1 MQTTQENS
9 KVKIGALVVAPL
21 ISLALILFGDLDPG
35 NPSVTYTLAIAILM
49 AIWWITEAIPLAATA
64 LLPVALFP
72 LFGVAD
78 GKTISAMYF
87 NYLIFLFLG
96 GFMMA
101 LAMERWD
108 LHRRIAIKVLI
119 FFGISPGRILMGFM
133 VATAFLSMWMSNTAT
148 TMLMIPIALSIVY
161 KLEEI
166 VGKAKLGSYS
176 IGLLLGIAYSAS
188 IGGIA
193 TLVGTPPNLSFA
205 RIANIIFPDMPEITF
220 ANWLIFAI
228 WITLLIFASAW
239 LLLYFLYRPKSAWQG
254 VNRAEFK
261 KEYQLLG
268 KAKPEEKIIFALF
281 VVMALLWVFRS
292 GFEIGFVNIPGW
304 SQFFASPDYIND
316 GTVAI
321 AVASLLFI
329 IPSKTNKGVRLMDWE
344 TANRMPWHIV
354 LLFGGGFAL
363 AKGFVVSGL
372 SLWFGEQL
380 SGLAGTDPMI
390 LTAAV
395 VALMS
400 FLTELT
406 SNVAST
412 EMILPILA
420 GMAFTIKVNPLL
432 LMIPATLAASLAF
445 MLPVATPPNAIIFGT
460 GRLHIIDMVKTG
472 FLLNL
477 AGIIVVT
484 LVTYF
489 WGILVFGIDV
499 GSFPDWANTMT
510 SGKSG

>member
-1 MQTTQENS
+1 MQTGRENS
-9 KVKIGALVVAPL
+9 KVKLAALILAPL
-21 ISLALILFGDLDPG
+21 ISLSLVFFGDLAPD
-35 NPSVTYTLAIAILM
+35 NPKITYTLAIAILM
-49 AIWWITEAIPLAATA
+49 AIWWITEAIPIAATA

-72 LFGVAD
+72 LFGIVD

-87 NYLIFLFLG
+87 NDLIFLFIG
-96 GFMMA
+96 GFLMA
-101 LAMERWD
+101 LAMQRWD
-108 LHRRIAIKVLI
+108 LHRRIAIKVLM

-133 VATAFLSMWMSNTAT
+133 FATAFLSMWMSNTAT
-148 TMLMIPIALSIVY
+148 TMMMIPIALSIIY

-166 VGKAKLGSYS
+166 LGEARLGTYS

-205 RIANIIFPDMPEITF
+205 RIANIIFPAMPEISF
-220 ANWLIFAI
+220 ADWMIFAI
-228 WITLLIFASAW
+228 WITALVFIAAW
-239 LLLYFLYRPKSAWQG
+239 LLLFVMYKPKQPWVG
-254 VNRAEFK
+254 VNREEFK

-281 VVMALLWVFRS
+281 VLMALLWVSRA
-292 GFEIGFVNIPGW
+292 GFQIEFVTIPGW
-304 SQFFASPDYIND
+304 SQLFDNPGYIND

-321 AVASLLFI
+321 AIAVILFI
-329 IPSKTNKGVRLMDWE
+329 IPSSSSRGERLMNWE
-344 TANRMPWHIV
+344 TANRLPWHIV

-363 AKGFVVSGL
+363 AKGFVDSGL
-372 SLWFGEQL
+372 AMWFGEQM
-380 SGLAGTDPMI
+380 SGLAGTHPMV
-390 LTAAV
+390 LTSV
-395 VALMS
+395 IVTMMS

-406 SNVAST
+406 SNTAST

-420 GMAFTIKVNPLL
+420 GLAVSIQINPLL

-445 MLPVATPPNAIIFGT
+445 MLPVATPPNAIVFGT
-460 GRLHIIDMVKTG
+460 GRLQIKDMVKTG

-477 AGIIVVT
+477 VGIAITT

-489 WGILVFGIDV
+489 WGTLVFKIDV
-499 GSFPDWANTMT
+499 SGFPAWASTM
-510 SGKSG
+510 SGGG

>member
-1 MQTTQENS
+1 MSANS
-9 KVKIGALVVAPL
+9 KNSIVKKAALIIAPL
-21 ISLALILFGDLDPG
+21 VSVSIMLFADLDPG
-35 NPSVTYTLAIAILM
+35 NPKVTYTFAIAFLM
-49 AIWWITEAIPLAATA
+49 AAWWITEAIPLAATA

-72 LFGVAD
+72 LFGVVD
-78 GKTISAMYF
+78 GKTVSSIYF
-87 NYLIFLFLG
+87 NYLIFLFIG
-96 GFMMA
+96 GFLMA

-108 LHRRIAIKVLI
+108 LHRRIAIKVLM

-148 TMLMIPIALSIVY
+148 TMMMVPIALSIIY

-166 VGKAKLGSYS
+166 LGKAKLGTYS
-176 IGLLLGIAYSAS
+176 VGLLLGIAYSAS

-205 RIANIIFPDMPEITF
+205 RIANIIFPAMPEISF
-220 ANWLIFAI
+220 ADWLIFAV
-228 WITLLIFASAW
+228 WITVLVLIMAW
-239 LLLYFLYRPKSAWQG
+239 LLLFAMYRPKHAWEG
-254 VNRAEFK
+254 VNRREFK

-268 KAKPEEKIIFALF
+268 KAKPEEKIIFVLF
-281 VVMALLWVFRS
+281 ILMALLWVFRS
-292 GFEIGFVNIPGW
+292 GFHFGVVNIPGW
-304 SQFFASPDYIND
+304 SDLFDNPAYIND

-321 AVASLLFI
+321 AIAVILFI
-329 IPSKTNKGVRLMDWE
+329 IPSKTNKGERLMDWE
-344 TANRMPWHIV
+344 TANRLPWHIV
-354 LLFGGGFAL
+354 ILFGGGFAL
-363 AKGFVVSGL
+363 AKGFVDSGL
-372 SLWFGEQL
+372 SVWFGEQL
-380 SGLAGTDPMI
+380 SGLAGTHPML
-390 LTAAV
+390 LTSV
-395 VALMS
+395 IVTMMS

-420 GMAFTIKVNPLL
+420 GMAVSIQINPLL

-460 GRLHIIDMVKTG
+460 GRLLIKDMVKTG

-477 AGIIVVT
+477 AGVIVTT

-489 WGILVFGIDV
+489 WGTLVFKIDV
-499 GSFPDWANTMT
+499 SSFPAWATTMPG
-510 SGKSG
+510 SG

>member
-1 MQTTQENS
+1 MHAHRGS
-9 KVKIGALVVAPL
+9 PKLKMAMLVVAPL
-21 ISLALILFGDLDPG
+21 ISTLLILFGDLDPG
-35 NPSVTYTLAIAILM
+35 NPNVTYTLAIAILM

-64 LLPVALFP
+64 LLPVVLFP
-72 LFGVAD
+72 LLGVVD

-87 NYLIFLFLG
+87 NHLIFLFIG
-96 GFMMA
+96 GFLMA

-133 VATAFLSMWMSNTAT
+133 AATAFLSMWMSNTAT
-148 TMLMIPIALSIVY
+148 TMMMIPIALSIIY

-166 VGKAKLGSYS
+166 LGKAKLGSYS
-176 IGLLLGIAYSAS
+176 VGLLLGIAYSAS

-205 RIANIIFPDMPEITF
+205 RIANIIFPAMPEISF
-220 ANWLIFAI
+220 ADWLVFAI
-228 WITLLIFASAW
+228 WISFLVFIAAWVLLFV
-239 LLLYFLYRPKSAWQG
+239 LYKPKHPWDG
-254 VNRAEFK
+254 VNRKEFK

-268 KAKPEEKIIFALF
+268 KAKPEEKIIFVLF
-281 VVMALLWVFRS
+281 ILMALLWVFRA
-292 GFEIGFVNIPGW
+292 GFHIGSVNIPGW
-304 SQFFASPDYIND
+304 SQFFAHPAYIND

-321 AVASLLFI
+321 LISVFLFI
-329 IPSKTNKGVRLMDWE
+329 IPSKTTRGERLLNWE
-344 TANRMPWHIV
+344 TANRLPWHIV
-354 LLFGGGFAL
+354 ILFGGGFAL
-363 AKGFVVSGL
+363 AKGFVDSGL
-372 SLWFGEQL
+372 SVWFGEQL
-380 SGLAGTDPMI
+380 SGLSGTHPMV
-390 LTAAV
+390 LTSV
-395 VALMS
+395 IVTMMS

-406 SNVAST
+406 SNIAST

-420 GMAFTIKVNPLL
+420 GMAVSIQVNPLL

-460 GRLHIIDMVKTG
+460 GRIQIKEMVKTG

-477 AGIIVVT
+477 IGILVTT

-489 WGILVFGIDV
+489 WGTLVFKIDASV
-499 GSFPDWANTMT
+499 FPEWAT
-510 SGKSG
+510 SMAGGG